1 MIQQWNPTECDTD
14 WLSGS
19 LGRQLASMWSPTGR
33 RRRDSTFLHRDLSV
47 RASIVLSSIRRSL
60 SRTYRRDS
68 GRLFTTMGKVEIY
81 NLDRNRGIESAID
94 LQSRQI
100 RVRSSIGA
108 SDALITGLRCV
119 VRQWLNITLKTSTDR
134 GRTGARIVLKS
145 SMDSWMWARFRLI
158 REFRLLNFL
167 DL

>member
-1 MIQQWNPTECDTD
+1 MESNSGKFDTG
-14 WLSGS
+14 WQSGS
-19 LGRQLASMWSPTGR
+19 PAGINMIAEGQAAESLNHLCIVTS
-33 RRRDSTFLHRDLSV
+33 SV
-47 RASIVLSSIRRSL
+47 CASISSIWRSL
-60 SRTYRRDS
+60 STTYRRDS
-68 GRLFTTMGKVEIY
+68 GRLFITMGKVEIY

-158 REFRLLNFL
+158 RGFRLLNFL